1 MNSALHQQ
9 PKKQKREELEKG
21 NEPEDRGM
29 NSPMNANG
37 PYWDTPELG
46 DLWTFVSHVY
56 KSTTGRIV
64 YRDGGLIRLQPLNG
78 SLVAVNFELDPA
90 TGHFLDR
97 LGVTE
102 MILHR
107 KRKDPH
113 FVVQLGVL
121 PGEELQFY
129 SVEGYPVEAD
139 ETHIVAEVI
148 ATEDRDAVVFTDGT
162 HLDFDFIGPS
172 GDVAIIQVHTPQDVE
187 NVEAENAEGLTT
199 GEPAEVLVPFPGLD
213 AIGLPKA
220 LVEEIP
226 TAERI
231 YSDSIQRTDMFTS
244 LFLDVDIKRQK
255 DPRVMSQ
262 LYRISDLLLA
272 MKNSMVLRD
281 ENGGIQTDTYRSYAA
296 ATLQESL
303 EKQPTGAPIG
313 SLVPVAAIK
322 KVVYTDDKDPIPA
335 DRTDVE
341 VRSDVISLGKASR
354 TTKEYTTSTSAGGN
368 PFISYLDSLLG
379 TLDAYVPAAASTER
393 IAVDQDVLRS
403 QMPPEDVEGFPKD
416 SVPSAVTKRGG
427 EADPLESSFLGTI
440 QDRSVRLLG
449 PSRIRNHKT
458 GAVYVVAQADSAA
471 TIGHVVLDKN
481 LSKYRTPTRSGVL
494 LWDIQASQQ
503 SRSVAQTF
511 YSALIDSLDMQLLVK
526 PEDTPIPITTLLENR
541 LNPMLSLINPDSS
554 SVLDSFGLR
563 NLEYT
568 ESIFSF
574 LKTAAIAGQMRW
586 TSAYQALKQAALD
599 SINKGSVIPVPGIV
613 NDESPLM
620 EESTFADNDLA
631 PLIKTIK
638 DKETLLAT
646 YDLAYANDLL
656 KYAEATAG
664 PYWYALATGDADW
677 SAYARRI
684 FKSEEARE
692 LRNMS
697 VKRGKQAAFVAEP
710 EINSCKHVHELEKV
724 RSIRDDGKR
733 MLMFQKFLRDYQGGQ
748 KNNYL
753 LCGTCGENLVCKHEF
768 LLLNE
773 FLNPGRSVA
782 LHKAL
787 LLEYG
792 NGVFEGSYIC
802 KNCGQKISDLE
813 YSTSLEYDDEG
824 RPLVGRSVVEEPADE
839 NDMAVTIQQ
848 EADEDIPFK
857 STEDKSLYKIVRTLF
872 ERIGLNANEEMYK
885 RVVPSLRAYLK
896 TLPSEQIWNE
906 ERRKELAAV
915 DAGKKGIVPRVPYVN
930 YFANQQ
936 IGAFAALVLLE
947 LQTTDLPIPVAMSD
961 VELSKDG
968 FPIDGYDPKTA
979 GTGALK
985 YLTYGVAGLA
995 LDLEPW
1001 NKTTWSPISNRAK
1014 RLMEAQN
1021 ALLAPLFAILAIERE
1036 GRAKPLPISNVTDVY
1051 KQRLAA
1057 YKEKKDMLLTGTS
1070 AAALSSSGDRLP
1082 PIYRP
1087 LPRMGVLPPLSET
1100 AIGNAN
1106 TFVHNAQTR
1115 DVVDVAS
1122 VVMTRVYQLGQQ
1134 TLSQYH
1140 AAVQDA
1146 GIGAASMLRSDN
1158 WTAFTPLREIAAK
1171 GLGVASLRLDAAKLE
1186 ELKMVENASRIVKE
1200 RDPAASF
1207 AGTHLYVPWSAPLQ
1221 QAVLPTPSP
1230 DDYWRLF
1237 MKNCFEGNNY
1247 GVPHEFGSD
1256 FMCRHCKFQL
1266 PELLVFSPNTLV
1278 STSLSAKAREAE
1290 IDRLTSEQVAVAR
1303 EALAAVVT
1311 INEDSFRA
1319 LEDAIK
1325 LRKQI
1330 SATSPATD
1338 LPLASVLTELG
1349 TTIAV
1354 VSPPSVSTAE
1364 ADWPLFS
1371 AALQTIGAESLV
1383 EEERVREL
1391 GAFATKYDALLRS
1404 VNDRMTELA
1413 AKGVKQYVK
1422 QALEALSSLT
1432 AKADGG
1438 LGARTILHT
1447 LVVDAE
1453 QVADKFTNVDPP
1465 VSKWFPAISLT
1476 HKRDLMKLWE
1486 TTAGVAYRG
1495 IVELEKLDEEGVVA
1509 IDALRRWTQ
1518 WMSFWLQTWITNVR
1532 PSKDASATE
1541 LTMALRWAVL
1551 VGIHSLLADG
1561 SPLLAT
1567 AEGPEARLKVV
1578 KFLNNLLID
1587 SLMTAG
1593 EAMKTYDLTTEQIQE
1608 MLNVRAEKEKA
1619 YFIQK
1624 FEKEDAD
1631 LRKIE
1636 LIKKK
1641 LKIGDW
1647 AIGNTKNLF
1656 NYNADFYDITRDQLA
1671 AMGVPDFDSTLTGLG
1686 GAATETGAARYGLS
1700 AGAASEATDV
1710 ERDNLHYAATGEEE

>member
-1 MNSALHQQ
+1 M
-9 PKKQKREELEKG
+9 EKG
-21 NEPEDRGM
+21 NGSEVRGM

-37 PYWDTPELG
+37 AYWDIPELG
-46 DLWTFVSHVY
+46 DVWTFVSHVY

-64 YRDGGLIRLQPLNG
+64 YRDGSLIRLQPLNG

-113 FVVQLGVL
+113 FAVQLGVM

-129 SVEGYPVEAD
+129 SIEGYPVDAD

-148 ATEDRDAVVFTDGT
+148 ATDDRDAVVFTDGT
-162 HLDFDFIGPS
+162 QLDFDFVGPT
-172 GDVAIIQVHTPQDVE
+172 GDVAVIQVHTPQEEDE
-187 NVEAENAEGLTT
+187 RANVEAENAEGLTS
-199 GEPAEVLVPFPGLD
+199 GEPAEELVPFPGLD

-226 TAERI
+226 TAERV

-244 LFLDVDIKRQK
+244 LFLDVDVKRQK

-272 MKNSMVLRD
+272 MKNSIVLRD
-281 ENGGIQTDTYRSYAA
+281 ESGGIQTDDYRSYAA

-313 SLVPVAAIK
+313 SLVPVAAVK
-322 KVVYTDDKDPIPA
+322 KVVYTDDDDPIPV

-354 TTKEYTTSTSAGGN
+354 TTKEFTTSTSAGGN
-368 PFISYLDSLLG
+368 PFISYLDALLG
-379 TLDAYVPAAASTER
+379 TLDAYVPAAPSTER

-416 SVPSAVTKRGG
+416 VVPSAVPKRNG
-427 EADPLESSFLGTI
+427 EVDTLESSYLGTI

-471 TIGHVVLDKN
+471 TIGHVVLDKAM
-481 LSKYRTPTRSGVL
+481 SKYRAPTRSGVL
-494 LWDIQASQQ
+494 LWDVQASQQ
-503 SRSVAQTF
+503 SRNVSQTF
-511 YSALIDSLDMQLLVK
+511 YSALMDAIDTQLFVK
-526 PEDTPIPITTLLENR
+526 PDDEPIPISKLLENR
-541 LNPMLSLINPDSS
+541 LNPMLNFINADSS
-554 SVLDSFGLR
+554 FVLDSFGLR

-574 LKTAAIAGQMRW
+574 MTSAVVAGQLKW
-586 TSAYQALKQAALD
+586 TSAYEALKKAALE
-599 SINKGSVIPVPGIV
+599 SINKGSIVPVPGIV
-613 NDESPLM
+613 DNESPLM
-620 EESTFADNDLA
+620 EESTFADADLA
-631 PLIKTIK
+631 PLIKSIK
-638 DKETLLAT
+638 EKETLLAN
-646 YDLAYANDLL
+646 YDLTYANDLL
-656 KYAEATAG
+656 NYAEATAG
-664 PYWYALATGDADW
+664 SYWYALATGDADW

-692 LRNMS
+692 KRNTS
-697 VKRGKQAAFVAEP
+697 VKRTKHAMFHAEP
-710 EINSCKHVHELEKV
+710 EINPCKHVHELEKIH
-724 RSIRDDGKR
+724 SIRDDGKR
-733 MLMFQKFLRDYQGGQ
+733 MLMLQKFLRDYQGGQ

-753 LCGTCGENLVCKHEF
+753 MCGLCGDNLICKHEL

-802 KNCGQKISDLE
+802 KNCGQKIGDLE

-824 RPLVGRSVVEEPADE
+824 RPLVGRSVITEEPADE
-839 NDMAVTIQQ
+839 NDLAVTIQQ
-848 EADEDIPFK
+848 EAEEDIPFK
-857 STEDKSLYKIVRTLF
+857 STEDKALYKIARTLF
-872 ERIGLNANEEMYK
+872 ERIGLNATEEMYK
-885 RVVPSLRAYLK
+885 RVVPSVRVYLK
-896 TLPSEQIWNE
+896 TLPSEQAWNE
-906 ERRKELAAV
+906 DRRKELAAV
-915 DAGKKGIVPRVPYVN
+915 DAGRKGVVPRVPYVN
-930 YFANQQ
+930 FIANQQ

-1014 RLMEAQN
+1014 RLTETQN
-1021 ALLAPLFAILAIERE
+1021 SLLGALFAILAIERE
-1036 GRAKPLPISNVTDVY
+1036 GRPKPLPISGVTEVY
-1051 KQRLAA
+1051 KQRLAT
-1057 YKEKKDMLLTGTS
+1057 YKEKKDMLASGTS
-1070 AAALSSSGDRLP
+1070 ASALSSSGDRLP

-1087 LPRMGVLPPLSET
+1087 LPRMGTLPPLSET

-1106 TFVHNAQTR
+1106 TFVRNAETR
-1115 DVVDVAS
+1115 DVVDVAP
-1122 VVMTRVYQLGQQ
+1122 VVMTRAYQLGQQ

-1140 AAVQDA
+1140 TAIQDA
-1146 GIGAASMLRSDN
+1146 AISGGAATLRSDN
-1158 WTAFTPLREIAAK
+1158 WTAFTPLREVAAK

-1186 ELKMVENASRIVKE
+1186 ELRMIENAARVVKE
-1200 RDPAASF
+1200 RDPAAPF

-1247 GVPHEFGSD
+1247 GASHEFGSD
-1256 FMCRHCKFQL
+1256 LMCRHCKFQL
-1266 PELLVFSPNTLV
+1266 PEALVFSPNTLV

-1290 IDRLTSEQVAVAR
+1290 IDRLTAEQVTIAR

-1330 SATSPATD
+1330 SVPAPPTT
-1338 LPLASVLTELG
+1338 LPLDAVLTELG
-1349 TTIAV
+1349 ATIAV

-1364 ADWPLFS
+1364 ADWPLFGT
-1371 AALQTIGAESLV
+1371 ALQTIRTESLV
-1383 EEERVREL
+1383 EEERVREM

-1404 VNDRMTELA
+1404 VNDRMTDLA
-1413 AKGVKQYVK
+1413 AKGIKPYVK
-1422 QALEALSSLT
+1422 QALDALSALT
-1432 AKADGG
+1432 AKAEGA
-1438 LGARTILHT
+1438 LGARNILHT
-1447 LVVDAE
+1447 LIVNAE
-1453 QVADKFTNVDPP
+1453 QVADKFENVDPP
-1465 VSKWFPAISLT
+1465 VSKWFPQISLT
-1476 HKRDLMKLWE
+1476 HKRDLFKLWE
-1486 TTAGVAYRG
+1486 TTAGVTHRG
-1495 IVELEKLDEEGVVA
+1495 IVELDKLDDESWVA
-1509 IDALRRWTQ
+1509 INALRRWTQ

-1532 PSKDASATE
+1532 PSDEATSTE

-1551 VGIHSLLADG
+1551 VGIHSLLADS
-1561 SPLLAT
+1561 SPLLST

-1578 KFLNNLLID
+1578 KFINNLMID

-1593 EAMKTYDLTTEQIQE
+1593 EALKTYDLTPDQIQE

-1624 FEKEDAD
+1624 FEKDDAD

-1647 AIGNTKNLF
+1647 AVGNTKNLF
-1656 NYNADFYDITRDQLA
+1656 NYNADFYDLTRDQLA

-1686 GAATETGAARYGLS
+1686 GAQSETGAARYGLS
-1700 AGAASEATDV
+1700 AGAASEAVDV